1 MSNFY
6 LFKGNKIAITMG
18 GCRSNGLFA
27 PTNIEN
33 LITAHGLLIPLSS
46 GYMNVL
52 DLLEDTVPIPARSVD
67 SWCCSILDY
76 EGVLRD
82 YYVDVTDGASSI
94 QYERQMTGPGCTGA
108 RSRWLEVEER
118 AMASLALC
126 ETVEEALDL
135 IVQHNGYKREW
146 YKIFEIPELLKMM
159 GASKGESRT

>member
-33 LITAHGLLIPLSS
+33 LITAHGLLIPVSS
-46 GYMNVL
+46 SFMNVL
-52 DLLEDTVPIPARSVD
+52 DMLEDTTPAPARAVD

-82 YYVDVTDGASSI
+82 FYVDSSDGESTI
-94 QYERQMTGPGCTGA
+94 KYERQMTGPGCTGA